1 MVQTRRFARRV
12 DENALPATSTI
23 ATRSRSAN
31 SVAAATNNGNG
42 TAIPALKKTVTTAG
56 VTTRSST
63 LTADT
68 KSTLGKTMTRRRAAL
83 GEIPQT
89 AENGPKKADAGK
101 GKAVARRPLSI
112 QQTQQAVA
120 RRPTRGSVIEAKDD
134 KAPVSKRK
142 LPSTRPTRP
151 ATSRGNSAGSTSTTT
166 SDRGVRSSRAIQPT
180 GSLTEAGPATKRLRP
195 SPSPSPPPEVAAVEE
210 DDDDVL
216 QVAAYDADVPELK
229 VERIERSPP
238 RAAKDAGWTDL
249 DAEDEGDPTMVS
261 EYVIDAF
268 NYMMELEKTTM
279 ADADYM
285 DRQDEL
291 QWKMRGILN
300 DWIIEVHSKFRLLP
314 ETLLTATN
322 LIDRFLSKRSVSLV
336 KFQLVGLTAL
346 FVAAKYEEVICPS
359 VTHFLHMTDG
369 GYDVGEILRAE
380 RYLLTTL
387 GFDLSF
393 PSPLH
398 FLRRVSKAD
407 GYDVHARTVAKY
419 FIEIYTVEHRLIP
432 FAPSLLA
439 AAAMWLARLCLERG
453 PWHANMVHYSCYSQ
467 AELLPCAQVML
478 DHVLNPDVDVSSAF
492 FKKYASKKHLK
503 ASVYVREWAIHR
515 WPESE
520 VPGHELE
527 EEFGCVDV
535 LPPPPPPTY
544 YE

>member
-31 SVAAATNNGNG
+31 TANTASNNGSN
-42 TAIPALKKTVTTAG
+42 TTIPVMKRTGSTAG
-56 VTTRSST
+56 ATTRSST

-68 KSTLGKTMTRRRAAL
+68 KSTLGKTTMTRRRAAL
-83 GEIPQT
+83 GEIPQ
-89 AENGPKKADAGK
+89 ASENGPKKSTAAGK
-101 GKAVARRPLSI
+101 GKLVERRPLQNTQ
-112 QQTQQAVA
+112 QQTQQTL
-120 RRPTRGSVIEAKDD
+120 RRTTRNIVPEPKED
-134 KAPVSKRK
+134 KGPISKRK
-142 LPSTRPTRP
+142 LPSTTRPTRQT
-151 ATSRGNSAGSTSTTT
+151 ARHGSVTSNSTTT
-166 SDRGVRSSRAIQPT
+166 SDRGARTSRNVQP
-180 GSLTEAGPATKRLRP
+180 SNNSQPEAGPAAKRLRP
-195 SPSPSPPPEVAAVEE
+195 SPSPSPPPEDEVA
-210 DDDDVL
+210 DVL
-216 QVAAYDADVPELK
+216 QVADYDADVPELK
-229 VERIERSPP
+229 VERIQRSPRP
-238 RAAKDAGWTDL
+238 VAKDAGWTDL

-279 ADADYM
+279 ADPDYM

-314 ETLLTATN
+314 ETLLIATN

-393 PSPLH
+393 PNPLH

-419 FIEIYTVEHRLIP
+419 FIEISCVEHRLIP
-432 FAPSLLA
+432 FPPSMLA

-453 PWHANMVHYSCYSQ
+453 PWHANMVHYSGYSQ
-467 AELLPCAQVML
+467 TELLPCAQVML
-478 DHVLNPDVDVSSAF
+478 DFVLDPEVELGSAF

-503 ASVYVREWAIHR
+503 ASVYVREWAMHR

-527 EEFGCVDV
+527 EEFGLDDQV
-535 LPPPPPPTY
+535 PPPPPPSS
-544 YE
+544 E

>member
-1 MVQTRRFARRV
+1 MASGIPTRRFARRV

-31 SVAAATNNGNG
+31 AAANTASNNGNN
-42 TAIPALKKTVTTAG
+42 TTIPVMKRTGSTAG
-56 VTTRSST
+56 ATTRSST

-68 KSTLGKTMTRRRAAL
+68 KSTLGKTTMTRRRAAL
-83 GEIPQT
+83 GQGVE
-89 AENGPKKADAGK
+89 
-101 GKAVARRPLSI
+101 RRPLQNTQTT
-112 QQTQQAVA
+112 QQTL
-120 RRPTRGSVIEAKDD
+120 RRTTRSIVTEPKDE
-134 KAPVSKRK
+134 KVPISKRK
-142 LPSTRPTRP
+142 LPSTTRPTRP
-151 ATSRGNSAGSTSTTT
+151 SGSRANSTTSTSTNT
-166 SDRGVRSSRAIQPT
+166 SDRGTRGARAIQPT
-180 GSLTEAGPATKRLRP
+180 TSLPEAGPATKRLRP
-195 SPSPSPPPEVAAVEE
+195 S
-210 DDDDVL
+210 DVL
-216 QVAAYDADVPELK
+216 QVADYDADVPELK
-229 VERIERSPP
+229 VERIQRSPRP
-238 RAAKDAGWTDL
+238 VAKDAGWTDL

-268 NYMMELEKTTM
+268 NYMMELETTM
-279 ADADYM
+279 ADPDYM

-291 QWKMRGILN
+291 QWKMRCILN

-314 ETLLTATN
+314 ETLLIATN

-393 PSPLH
+393 PNPLH

-419 FIEIYTVEHRLIP
+419 FIEISCVDHRLIAYP
-432 FAPSLLA
+432 PSMLA

-453 PWHANMVHYSCYSQ
+453 PWHANMVHYSSYSQ

-478 DHVLNPDVDVSSAF
+478 DFVLDPEVDLTSAF

-503 ASVYVREWAIHR
+503 ASVYVREWAMHR
-515 WPESE
+515 WPESA

-527 EEFGCVDV
+527 EEFGLDDQV
-535 LPPPPPPTY
+535 PPPPPPSS
-544 YE
+544 E